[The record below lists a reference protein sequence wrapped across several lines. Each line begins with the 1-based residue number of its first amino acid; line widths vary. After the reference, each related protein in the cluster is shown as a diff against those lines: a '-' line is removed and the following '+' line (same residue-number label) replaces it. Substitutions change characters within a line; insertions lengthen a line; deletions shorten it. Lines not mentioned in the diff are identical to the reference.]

1 MNVISGVELDE
12 NGPVQT
18 VMRITGDV
26 AGIPIVQRL
35 TLYQGLKRV
44 DIEDRVDWKPGR
56 SMNIE
61 QVFPLPQPNME
72 VRSGT
77 PFGSVT
83 ATDMMPNA
91 GPRNGDEVPMDA
103 WKRWRQIQ
111 DWVFAGNKEW
121 GFTVSADH
129 QFVTVGDSAIRAGMI
144 RGTRFSPVNVIRGGR
159 PFQILSPP
167 VGEYVFHYSFS
178 SHPGNWAAAR
188 SWRSGMALN
197 TPLIPVTSADE
208 LSPKSLPPVRSFCS
222 LDADNLVITALKKAD
237 KDGDIVLRVFEIL
250 GDSAESPVRFLGQN
264 RGFLGANMLEEV
276 GPTKEQDV
284 LRVGPYE
291 ISTVKLRLAP

>member
-1 MNVISGVELDE
+1 
-12 NGPVQT
+12 
-18 VMRITGDV
+18 
-26 AGIPIVQRL
+26 
-35 TLYQGLKRV
+35 
-44 DIEDRVDWKPGR
+44 
-56 SMNIE
+56 MNIE

-83 ATDMMPNA
+83 ASDMMPNA
-91 GPRNGDEVPMDA
+91 GPRNGDEVPMEA

-129 QFVTVGDSAIRAGMI
+129 QFVTVGDSAIRAGML

-167 VGEYVFHYSFS
+167 AGEYVFHYSFS
-178 SHPGNWAAAR
+178 SHPGDWAAAR

-208 LSPKSLPPVRSFCS
+208 LSRKSLPPVRSFCS

-264 RGFLGANMLEEV
+264 RRFSGANLLEEV
-276 GPTKEQDV
+276 GPAKKEEDV

-291 ISTVKLRLAP
+291 IRTVKLRLTP